1 MKKVL
6 LVLVFLVAG
15 LAAVVATRPDTYHV
29 ERSVDVDAPA
39 ETIFPSVADLRNM
52 GEWSPWDKRD
62 PAMKKTFSA
71 STTGIGASYAWEG
84 NKQVGK
90 GKMTITELLPPEHVA
105 DKLEFLEPFPAMADT
120 AIDLKPAAGGG
131 THVRWSMDGKSNFVA
146 KAFSLV
152 MSMDKAIGKDF
163 EQGLANLKHVAEAKR
178 AATASAAGQGAPP
191 GAAAAAA
198 PAAAKP

>member
-29 ERSVDVDAPA
+29 ERSLDIDAPP

-52 GEWSPWDKRD
+52 GEWSPWEKRD
-62 PAMKKTFSA
+62 PAMKKTFSE

-90 GKMTITELLPPEHVA
+90 GKMTITQLLPPQHVG
-105 DKLEFLEPFPAMADT
+105 DKLEFLEPFPAVAET
-120 AIDLKPAAGGG
+120 AMDLRPGAAGG
-131 THVRWSMDGKSNFVA
+131 TRVTWSMDGKSNFVG

-163 EQGLANLKHVAEAKR
+163 EDGLANLKRVAETKKG
-178 AATASAAGQGAPP
+178 ATASAAGQAPAP
-191 GAAAAAA
+191 GAAAAPSA
-198 PAAAKP
+198 PAKP

>member
-6 LVLVFLVAG
+6 LVLGFLIAG

-29 ERSVDVDAPA
+29 ERSLEIGAPA
-39 ETIFPSVADLRNM
+39 EAIFPSVSDLRNM
-52 GEWSPWDKRD
+52 ADWSPWEKRD

-71 STTGIGASYAWEG
+71 ETSGIGASYAWEG

-90 GKMTITELLPPEHVA
+90 GRMTITELLPPEHVA
-105 DKLEFLEPFPAMADT
+105 DKLEFIEPFPAVAET
-120 AIDLKPAAGGG
+120 AMDLKPAAGGG
-131 THVRWSMDGKSNFVA
+131 TRVTWSMNGKSNFVG

-163 EQGLANLKHVAEAKR
+163 EDGLANLKRVAEAKG
-178 AATASAAGQGAPP
+178 ATASAAGQPP
-191 GAAAAAA
+191 AAA
-198 PAAAKP
+198 PAAPPAPAKR

>member
-6 LVLVFLVAG
+6 LVLGFLIAG

-29 ERSVDVDAPA
+29 ERSLEIGAPA
-39 ETIFPSVADLRNM
+39 EAIFPSVADLRNM
-52 GEWSPWDKRD
+52 AEWSPWEKRD

-71 STTGIGASYAWEG
+71 ETSGIGASYAWEG

-90 GKMTITELLPPEHVA
+90 GRMTITELLPPEHVA
-105 DKLEFLEPFPAMADT
+105 DKLEFIEPFPAVAET
-120 AIDLKPAAGGG
+120 AMDLKPAAGGG
-131 THVRWSMDGKSNFVA
+131 TRVTWSMNGKSNFVG

-163 EQGLANLKHVAEAKR
+163 EDGLANLKRVAEAKG
-178 AATASAAGQGAPP
+178 ATASAAGQPP
-191 GAAAAAA
+191 AAA
-198 PAAAKP
+198 PAAPRAPAKP